1 VTRSRRTVSLAR
13 LREEIQD
20 DILGHLECVVMLKK
34 LQAELTEGDHAAYSS
49 AASGSIAPLRTSWV
63 KSDPTGDV
71 AVSGQHMEMR
81 RRLGVAI
88 RRQKHASR
96 DIDLA
101 RGELIEMFLALDR
114 SDPFQ
119 GRVIGA

>member
-1 VTRSRRTVSLAR
+1 
-13 LREEIQD
+13 
-20 DILGHLECVVMLKK
+20 
-34 LQAELTEGDHAAYSS
+34 
-49 AASGSIAPLRTSWV
+49 
-63 KSDPTGDV
+63 
-71 AVSGQHMEMR
+71 MEMR

-119 GRVIGA
+119 GRVIS